1 MTQRE
6 LAEQFRRLHSAGTHS
21 PLVLPNVW
29 DAMSA
34 RLVEAAG
41 ASAIAT
47 TSAGISWALGHP
59 DGHGLTRDG
68 MIEAVRRIVHSVRVP
83 VTADVEAGY
92 GTGSPE
98 DVAETVTRVIDAGA
112 VGVNFEDS
120 PGPIGA
126 KLVDISYQQ
135 SRFASAREAAKAT
148 GVDLFINARVDTYL
162 KGVAEEG
169 EARFEETV
177 RRAKAYVT
185 SGADCVFVPMVTDPT
200 LIKRLVASVGAPLNL
215 LGGPGS
221 PTISVMRSLG
231 VARVSAG
238 PWLARSVMAHI
249 RRASTELLND
259 GTYEALATQITSP
272 EANALF
278 AVRA

>member
-1 MTQRE
+1 MTQQN
-6 LAEQFRRLHSAGTHS
+6 LASEFRRLHTAGAHS
-21 PLVLPNVW
+21 PVVLPNVW

-47 TSAGISWALGHP
+47 TSAGISWALGYP
-59 DGHGLTRDG
+59 DGHGLTRDA
-68 MIEAVRRIVHSVRVP
+68 MIKAVRRIVHSVRVP
-83 VTADVEAGY
+83 VSADVESGY

-120 PGPIGA
+120 LGPIGA

-148 GVDLFINARVDTYL
+148 GVDLFINARIDTYL
-162 KGVAEEG
+162 KGVGEEG

-177 RRAKAYVT
+177 RRAKAYIT
-185 SGADCVFVPMVTDPT
+185 SGADCIFVPIVTDPA
-200 LIKRLVASVGAPLNL
+200 LIKRLVAAVGAPLNL

-249 RRASTELLND
+249 RRAATELLTE

-278 AVRA
+278 AARP